1 MDPDPDPRHSPEALA
16 RSREIFVVGKA
27 LKEQCQ
33 EFFFY
38 LYLKENSI
46 WAPYEQDVTV
56 SRTFS
61 FLQRN

>member
-33 EFFFY
+33 EFFFLPLFKRK
-38 LYLKENSI
+38 LYLG
-46 WAPYEQDVTV
+46 PV
-56 SRTFS
+56 
-61 FLQRN
+61 